1 MPKHRSMII
10 GIFILILGIIVA
22 CSEATTPTAAPTAVP
37 VPAVDT
43 DALVAEAVTAA
54 LAAMPTPAQGQ
65 SEPSA
70 AEMEAQ
76 VQEAIAAAMPAQ
88 QPRVNPQDVQAAVAA
103 ALASLPTS
111 APTAAPTVAAPPEVK
126 PSGTFNTGMTQ
137 IGAPVFLLKNQSFF
151 QSRFDDTVTHEDLWW
166 TDAEGSLLP
175 RLVREWE
182 TSADGLV
189 FTFHLQEGVPFHEN
203 WGEFNAD
210 DFLFTL
216 NSVIEEGS
224 VHTVT
229 GRVRNMFFCD
239 GCELI
244 KIDNLTMRLSRPTPT
259 VELTWNNRGTLA
271 FRSKLHQETVGMERA
286 DTESIGTG
294 PWKLA
299 EAKEGQFR
307 RVTAVED
314 HWRKTPEFA
323 EMIWWE
329 ILEES
334 TRLANFLV
342 GRLDTGTFSADSL
355 QAIKA
360 ENRPAIKYVSR
371 PVGLQFFLLL
381 HGQYYD
387 VESSYH
393 VADEEGNIA
402 RPLGTTFA
410 ENCMILPWVSC
421 DPDTGSA
428 DWEKARK
435 VREAMAISIDRQKL
449 VNNLAFGDGRP
460 SFHQYWHGHDSRLK
474 QQGLESLTFEYD
486 PDRARQLLTE
496 AGYRDGVELDMTLTE
511 ASVAGPIAVGEAVAT
526 MWEEVGISSTQQVT
540 PYSAWRPCTVARSC
554 QAVATHASGGVP
566 EPLRV
571 FPIFWHPRSS
581 ISFGFEHPFFTD
593 ITNRALQTVDDES
606 RWALQGEA
614 SKWIYDNVMT
624 LPLYERF
631 DIWPLGPNID
641 PWPLP
646 TLGNSF
652 IGNYEY
658 VKHRQ

>member
-1 MPKHRSMII
+1 MIKRRV
-10 GIFILILGIIVA
+10 LIAGLSSLVLGIILA
-22 CSEATTPTAAPTAVP
+22 CGEAATPTASPASTPAPTVDAQAIVADAV
-37 VPAVDT
+37 A
-43 DALVAEAVTAA
+43 AA
-54 LAAMPTPAQGQ
+54 LAAMPAPEPGDPA
-65 SEPSA
+65 PSA
-70 AEMEAQ
+70 ED
-76 VQEAIAAAMPAQ
+76 IAAALASQ
-88 QPRVNPQDVQAAVAA
+88 QPGLTQEDVQAVVDA
-103 ALASLPTS
+103 ALASLPTAMPTE
-111 APTAAPTVAAPPEVK
+111 APLPEVG
-126 PSGTFNTGMTQ
+126 PTGVFHTGMTQ
-137 IGAPVFLLKNQSFF
+137 MGAPVFLLRNQSFF

-166 TDAEGSLLP
+166 TNAEGNLLP
-175 RLVREWE
+175 RLVKEWE

-189 FTFHLQEGVPFHEN
+189 FTFHLQEGVPFHEG

-224 VHTVT
+224 IHTVT

-239 GCELI
+239 GCELT
-244 KIDNLTMRLSRPTPT
+244 KVDDYTLQLNRPKPT
-259 VELTWNNRGTLA
+259 VELTWNNRGNLA
-271 FRSKLHQETVGMERA
+271 FRSKLHQETVGEERA
-286 DTESIGTG
+286 NLQSIGTG

-307 RVTAVED
+307 RVTAVEN

-360 ENRPAIKYVSR
+360 QDEREIKYVNR

-387 VESSYH
+387 VDSSYH
-393 VADEEGNIA
+393 VPDDEGNVA
-402 RPLGTTFA
+402 RPLATTFA
-410 ENCMILPWVSC
+410 ENCQTLQWVSC
-421 DPDTGSA
+421 DRDTGSE
-428 DWEKARK
+428 DWERARK

-460 SFHQYWHGHDSRLK
+460 SFHQYWHGHDGRLK
-474 QQGLESLTFEYD
+474 QQGLDALTFEYD
-486 PDRARQLLTE
+486 PGRARQLLAD
-496 AGYRDGVELDMTLTE
+496 AGYADGLDLDMTLTE
-511 ASVAGPIAVGEAVAT
+511 ASVAGPISVGQAVAT
-526 MWEEVGISSTQQVT
+526 MWEEVGIRSTQQIM

-554 QAVATHASGGVP
+554 LAVATHASGGVP

-593 ITNRALQTVDDES
+593 ITNRALQTVDDEA

-624 LPLYERF
+624 LPLYERY
-631 DIWPLGPNID
+631 DIWPLGPRID

-658 VKHRQ
+658 VRHRE

>member
-1 MPKHRSMII
+1 MRKRRL
-10 GIFILILGIIVA
+10 LIPGLCTLVLVIVLA
-22 CSEATTPTAAPTAVP
+22 CGEASTPTVAPTAP
-37 VPAVDT
+37 PTLAVD
-43 DALVAEAVTAA
+43 AEAIVADAVAAA
-54 LAAMPTPAQGQ
+54 LAAMPAADSGADAPSSAEIESQIEEAVAAIL
-65 SEPSA
+65 SE
-70 AEMEAQ
+70 
-76 VQEAIAAAMPAQ
+76 QEPGVTA
-88 QPRVNPQDVQAAVAA
+88 QDVQAALEA
-103 ALASLPTS
+103 ALASVPVATPMATS
-111 APTAAPTVAAPPEVK
+111 APEAGPTGV
-126 PSGTFNTGMTQ
+126 FQTGMTQ
-137 IGAPVFLLKNQSFF
+137 MGAPVFLLKNQSFF

-166 TDAEGSLLP
+166 TDSQGNLLP
-175 RLVREWE
+175 RLVKEWE
-182 TSADGLV
+182 TSADGLA
-189 FTFHLQEGVPFHEN
+189 FTFHLQEGVPFQGG
-203 WGEFNAD
+203 WGNFNAD

-216 NSVIEEGS
+216 NRVIEEGS
-224 VHTVT
+224 IHTVT

-239 GCELI
+239 GCELT
-244 KIDNLTMRLSRPTPT
+244 KVDDLTIRLSRPTPT
-259 VELTWNNRGTLA
+259 VELTWNNRGNLA
-271 FRSKLHQETVGMERA
+271 FRSKLHLDTVGEERA
-286 DTESIGTG
+286 DTESVGTG
-294 PWKLA
+294 PWQLA
-299 EAKEGQFR
+299 EAKEGEFR

-323 EMIWWE
+323 EMVWWE

-360 ENRPAIKYVSR
+360 EGKPEIKYVNR

-387 VESSYH
+387 VDSSYH
-393 VADEEGNIA
+393 VPDDEGNIA
-402 RPLGTTFA
+402 RPLATTFV
-410 ENCMILPWVSC
+410 ENCQILQWVSC
-421 DPDTGSA
+421 DRDPESD
-428 DWEKARK
+428 DWERARK

-460 SFHQYWHGHDSRLK
+460 SFHQYWHGHDGRLE
-474 QQGLESLTFEYD
+474 QQGLDSLIFEYD
-486 PDRARQLLTE
+486 PNRARQLLGE
-496 AGYRDGVELDMTLTE
+496 AGYPDGIDIDMTLTE

-593 ITNRALQTVDDES
+593 ITNRALQTVDDEA
-606 RWALQGEA
+606 RWELQGEA

-631 DIWPLGPNID
+631 DIWPLGPRID

>member
-1 MPKHRSMII
+1 MRKHQR
-10 GIFILILGIIVA
+10 IIVA
-22 CSEATTPTAAPTAVP
+22 VCILVLGTIVACGEAATPTAAPTP
-37 VPAVDT
+37 IPGPAVDA
-43 DALVAEAVTAA
+43 DALVADAVAAA
-54 LAAMPTPAQGQ
+54 LAAMPAPDAGADA
-65 SEPSA
+65 PSA
-70 AEMEAQ
+70 AEIEAQ
-76 VQEAIAAAMPAQ
+76 IQEAIAASAAAQ
-88 QPRVNPQDVQAAVAA
+88 APGVTPQDVQAAVEA
-103 ALASLPTS
+103 ALASLPT
-111 APTAAPTVAAPPEVK
+111 ATPTAAPPPEVG
-126 PSGTFNTGMTQ
+126 PTGVFQTGMTQ
-137 IGAPVFLLKNQSFF
+137 MGAPVFLLKNQSFV

-166 TDAEGSLLP
+166 TDAQGSLLP
-175 RLVREWE
+175 RLVKEWE
-182 TSADGLV
+182 TSADGLT
-189 FTFHLQEGVPFHEN
+189 FTFRLQEGVPFHGG
-203 WGEFNAD
+203 WGNFNAD
-210 DFLFTL
+210 DFMFTL

-224 VHTVT
+224 IHTVT

-239 GCELI
+239 GCELTRVDDYTI
-244 KIDNLTMRLSRPTPT
+244 RLSRPTPT

-271 FRSKLHQETVGMERA
+271 FRSKLHIETVGEERA
-286 DTESIGTG
+286 DTESVGTG
-294 PWKLA
+294 PWELA
-299 EAKEGQFR
+299 EAKEGEFR

-314 HWRKTPEFA
+314 HWRKTPEFS

-360 ENRPAIKYVSR
+360 ENKPEIKYVNR

-393 VADEEGNIA
+393 VPDDEDNIA

-460 SFHQYWHGHDSRLK
+460 SFHQYWHGHDGRLE
-474 QQGLESLTFEYD
+474 QQGLDSLTFEYD
-486 PDRARQLLTE
+486 TDRARQLLAE
-496 AGYRDGVELDMTLTE
+496 AGYPDGIDIDLTLTE

-540 PYSAWRPCTVARSC
+540 PYAAWRPCTVARSC

-593 ITNRALQTVDDES
+593 ITNRALQTVDDEA

-624 LPLYERF
+624 LPLYERY
-631 DIWPLGPNID
+631 DIWPLGPRID